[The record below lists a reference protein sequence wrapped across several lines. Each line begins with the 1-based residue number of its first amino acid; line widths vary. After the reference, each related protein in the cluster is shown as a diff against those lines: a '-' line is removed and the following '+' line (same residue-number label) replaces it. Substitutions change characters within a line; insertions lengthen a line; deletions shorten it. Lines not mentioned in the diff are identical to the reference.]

1 MEITSVKVAVKEV
14 LDKID
19 TFVNNLP
26 ALEIKLDYNQRKNE
40 KLISDEW
47 TKWNNLQG
55 ELSSTILAS
64 EYLQS
69 NIKEAISVLNN
80 NLEIEIN
87 QKNMLRKTVDIL
99 ENRTKPLKDLKM
111 SIQNFV
117 YECQSMYR
125 DSNR

>member
-14 LDKID
+14 IDKID

-40 KLISDEW
+40 RLISDEW

-87 QKNMLRKTVDIL
+87 QKNMLRKTIDIL

-125 DSNR
+125 DSNK

>member
-87 QKNMLRKTVDIL
+87 QKNMLRKTIDIL

>member
-14 LDKID
+14 IDKID

-40 KLISDEW
+40 RLISDEW

-87 QKNMLRKTVDIL
+87 QKNMLRKTIDIL

>member
-14 LDKID
+14 IDKID

-26 ALEIKLDYNQRKNE
+26 ALEIKLDYKKRKNE

-87 QKNMLRKTVDIL
+87 QKNMLRKTIDIL

>member
-14 LDKID
+14 IDKID

-87 QKNMLRKTVDIL
+87 QKNMLRKTIDIL